1 MSQLEYSIRVFVI
14 IVLRGRLLTRVENR
28 IVVNPKVM
36 GGKPVI
42 RGTRIPVYFILEL
55 LSSGWSIDD
64 ILREYPHLSREDVLA
79 AIKYAAKVL
88 REEVIVKA

>member
-1 MSQLEYSIRVFVI
+1 MS
-14 IVLRGRLLTRVENR
+14 GTKDR

-36 GGKPVI
+36 GGKPI
-42 RGTRIPVYFILEL
+42 IKGTRIPVYFILEL
-55 LSSGWSIDD
+55 LSNGWSIDD

-79 AIKYAAKVL
+79 AIRYAARVL

>member
-1 MSQLEYSIRVFVI
+1 LSEA
-14 IVLRGRLLTRVENR
+14 EDR

-36 GGKPVI
+36 GGKPI
-42 RGTRIPVYFILEL
+42 IKGTRIPVYFILEL
-55 LSSGWSIDD
+55 LSNGWSIDD

-88 REEVIVKA
+88 REKVIVKA

>member
-1 MSQLEYSIRVFVI
+1 MI
-14 IVLRGRLLTRVENR
+14 
-28 IVVNPKVM
+28 K
-36 GGKPVI
+36 
-42 RGTRIPVYFILEL
+42 GTRIPVYFILEL
-55 LSSGWSIDD
+55 LSNGWSIDD